1 MQTYFLEIIDPQDWK
16 MPTPDPGEGPRL
28 REPSAKK
35 TQKAG
40 SFSLYWIK
48 HFYEPSNLFT
58 DTESVMDLDTRNL
71 IKLSYCGLVL
81 GLSQF
86 LQLLQLPRKMASKV
100 VKSDL
105 KIIISVYYSKKSMTH
120 FVYYKK

>member
-1 MQTYFLEIIDPQDWK
+1 
-16 MPTPDPGEGPRL
+16 
-28 REPSAKK
+28 
-35 TQKAG
+35 
-40 SFSLYWIK
+40 
-48 HFYEPSNLFT
+48 
-58 DTESVMDLDTRNL
+58 MDLDTRNL

-105 KIIISVYYSKKSMTH
+105 KIIISVYYSKSMTY